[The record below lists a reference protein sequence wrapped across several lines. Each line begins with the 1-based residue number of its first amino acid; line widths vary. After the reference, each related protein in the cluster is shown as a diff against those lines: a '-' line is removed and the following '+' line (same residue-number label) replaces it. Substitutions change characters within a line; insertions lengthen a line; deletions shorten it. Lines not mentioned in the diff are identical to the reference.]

1 MSDRD
6 SFTTEEMQAY
16 WKSEEWTKM
25 KADLFALRGGRCE
38 RCGKTLDSTFVPHHL
53 SYDHFK
59 EETAE
64 DLQLLCMRCHA
75 EVHKKVELKLTK
87 GQKRSIKRDAAK
99 RRKAEKKKT
108 ISAAKSYAD
117 ARYQQSL
124 AFIAMIGS
132 EDLNGRAQVMD
143 RDQVIALA
151 FRLRRRADSLAG
163 QGVFSWDSL
172 SGH

>member
-99 RRKAEKKKT
+99 RRKADKKKLLAPLMSPL
-108 ISAAKSYAD
+108 SAA
-117 ARYQQSL
+117 
-124 AFIAMIGS
+124 I
-132 EDLNGRAQVMD
+132 
-143 RDQVIALA
+143 
-151 FRLRRRADSLAG
+151 
-163 QGVFSWDSL
+163 
-172 SGH
+172 

>member
-1 MSDRD
+1 MSDRAR
-6 SFTTEEMQAY
+6 FTTEEMHAY

-25 KADLFALRGGRCE
+25 KADLFILRGGKCE
-38 RCGKTLDSTFVPHHL
+38 RCGGTLDSTFVPHHL

-64 DLQLLCMRCHA
+64 DLQLLWMRCHA

-124 AFIAMIGS
+124 AFIAMVGS